1 MTSKSHQQAF
11 KTSSNLRLSVYTK
24 VRNRAKE
31 LTELLSDIDKIK
43 AERKKARQ
51 TRSKYTGTG
60 GGSGFS
66 SSSGSG
72 SRYEGF
78 SSDSYP
84 GNYASG
90 NGSSGSY
97 AVGGESGMLARIH
110 SFFSFFS
117 LRHIFVSFLLI
128 FLQILSANNVIF
140 TFITI
145 PSFTSTLLPTQA
157 SKMTTHQPDTTILIG
172 RVVESAA
179 TDPSPSAAVTW
190 TLIRALRRRRAG
202 PPTTGRTRLTRS
214 NPRKKPRPQRK
225 KLIYSTLTSLL
236 PRPPK
241 SRTSGEICRRGREE
255 VG

>member
-1 MTSKSHQQAF
+1 MKDS
-11 KTSSNLRLSVYTK
+11 
-24 VRNRAKE
+24 
-31 LTELLSDIDKIK
+31 
-43 AERKKARQ
+43 RQ
-51 TRSKYTGTG
+51 TRTLATMQVAMVVA
-60 GGSGFS
+60 
-66 SSSGSG
+66 
-72 SRYEGF
+72 
-78 SSDSYP
+78 DL
-84 GNYASG
+84 
-90 NGSSGSY
+90 
-97 AVGGESGMLARIH
+97 MLAAARVVCWRGFTL
-110 SFFSFFS
+110 SFF
-117 LRHIFVSFLLI
+117 LSFLSGI
-128 FLQILSANNVIF
+128 FLFLSFQILSANNVIF

-145 PSFTSTLLPTQA
+145 PSFTSTLPPTQA